1 MCRWKNALWRNMV
14 MDVPKIRIAEKL
26 LDVKKVLFSYEIPIL
41 FVCSI
46 ADESYFLVYCSD
58 IDELTYS
65 IARTSL
71 RKIVSMLK
79 NEIAMSVLFD
89 ESNEKYK
96 LEVDNFTVSC
106 EAQPVCCFNEFD
118 TPRKDAMY
126 GKLTESVN
134 EYLNEISEIRCSKT
148 HFSFISIISPHKI
161 MKSRQYKRT
170 LDDVFVIE
178 SDVCEK
184 KLKKQHKTYIH
195 EEDLQYA

>member
-1 MCRWKNALWRNMV
+1 MLIWKSALRRNSKMN
-14 MDVPKIRIAEKL
+14 VPKISVVGKL
-26 LDVKKVLFSYEIPIL
+26 LDVRKVLFSYEIPIL
-41 FVCSI
+41 FICST

-58 IDELTYS
+58 IDELIYS
-65 IARTSL
+65 IAQTSL
-71 RKIVSMLK
+71 EKIISMLK
-79 NEIAMSVLFD
+79 NEIAMNVLFD

-96 LEVDNFTVSC
+96 LEVDDFAVSC
-106 EAQPVCCFNEFD
+106 EARSVNCFGEYE
-118 TPRKDAMY
+118 TPKKGAMY
-126 GKLTESVN
+126 GELTKSVQ